1 MPGMREITVIPLGS
15 HPRDVELE
23 QLRTGIEHVLPV
35 QIAIQT
41 HSLDI
46 DSALDISR
54 KQYHSTAVL
63 ALLLQQA
70 DAQSER
76 LLGITPFDLFVPVLT
91 FVFGQAQ
98 LNNRAAVFSTFRLHN
113 EFYGLPRSGEQLKDR
128 CLKEALHEL
137 GHTFGLRH
145 CIEQPCV
152 MNSSTYVEDIDLKP
166 ADFCLPCR
174 NHLGAVL

>member
-1 MPGMREITVIPLGS
+1 MSGVREVTVIPLGT
-15 HPRDVELE
+15 HPRDVSLEEL
-23 QLRTGIEHVLPV
+23 RSGIEQILPV
-35 QIAIQT
+35 RITIRPRPV
-41 HSLDI
+41 DI
-46 DSALDISR
+46 DSALDASR
-54 KQYHSTAVL
+54 KQYHSTSVL

-70 DAQSER
+70 EPHTER
-76 LLGITPFDLFVPVLT
+76 LLGITPYDLFVPVLT

-98 LNNRAAVFSTFRLHN
+98 LNNLAAVFSTFRLHN
-113 EFYGLPRSGEQLKDR
+113 EFYGIPRSGEQLAAR

-145 CIEQPCV
+145 CIDHPCV

-174 NHLGAVL
+174 EHLEIVL